1 MEKFHFLVL
10 SFQSWLGKRKIF
22 SKKKNMEAVEVKLE
36 DILSCGE
43 IPVARLKSYAINVF
57 IMGQHVYKK
66 NWTPSIGDELQV
78 LMELTNKLNKYAVAV
93 KGKDGDVIGLL
104 PLGKPGKFAKTVFP
118 FLKSGKNHHCKINV
132 TAKAT
137 NAGDLL
143 LG

>member
-43 IPVARLKSYAINVF
+43 TPVVRLKSYAINVF

-66 NWTPSIGDELQV
+66 NWTPSIGDELQGF
-78 LMELTNKLNKYAVAV
+78 MEPTNKLNKYPVAV
-93 KGKDGDVIGLL
+93 KGKDADVIGLL
-104 PLGKPGKFAKTVFP
+104 PLGKSGKFAKTVFP
-118 FLKSGKNHHCKINV
+118 FLTSGKNHHCKINV